1 MILKEKK
8 RGREK
13 GGGLT
18 CGVHVSLIPVFQIVV
33 VVVAVVTRY
42 IVFKKDRGGEKGELT
57 FYGSFSGS
65 LCHQPLTMRIKTT
78 IRYWWEKSHDCV
90 EKSMLAAKCLKKSCR
105 KHPETCGS
113 GPLQCMAVTS
123 LNLLS
128 AFLFSVWRFSPG
140 TAKGP
145 LRQLVQSLHSGLV
158 FFSILYIGD

>member
-8 RGREK
+8 KGEGK

-18 CGVHVSLIPVFQIVV
+18 CEVHISLILIFQIVV

-42 IVFKKDRGGEKGELT
+42 IVFKKDRGGKKGELT

-65 LCHQPLTMRIKTT
+65 LCHQPLMMRIKTT

-90 EKSMLAAKCLKKSCR
+90 EKSTLAAKCLKKSCR

-113 GPLQCMAVTS
+113 GSLQCMAVTS

-140 TAKGP
+140 TAKGLP
-145 LRQLVQSLHSGLV
+145 RQVVQSLHSGLV